1 MPTRVDHPMRLL
13 ATHPS
18 AMPAREI
25 DSFMAFV
32 IAAGEI
38 NPATM
43 PPLIARALSLI
54 TLCHGDRLIGTAA
67 IKRPFAAHHQNE
79 FAKAKVGPLAA
90 TYPFELGWM
99 VVDSAFRRQ
108 GHGGALVDH
117 AICQLDG
124 RGVYATTKSDTMRA
138 LVAEFGFRAVGER
151 YPSEREPAV
160 SLSLHVRGAS

>member
-1 MPTRVDHPMRLL
+1 M
-13 ATHPS
+13 S
-18 AMPAREI
+18 AREI

-43 PPLIARALSLI
+43 PALIAQALSLL
-54 TLCHGDRLIGTAA
+54 TLYHGDRLIGTAA

-79 FAKAKVGPLAA
+79 FAKAKVEALAA

-108 GHGGALVDH
+108 GHGRALVDY
-117 AICQLDG
+117 AIRQLDG
-124 RGVYATTKSDTMRA
+124 RAVYATTKSDTMRA
-138 LVAEFGFRAVGER
+138 MLAEFGFRPVGES
-151 YPSEREPAV
+151 YPSERQPAV
-160 SLSLHVRGAS
+160 SLSLHVREAS